1 MARSRLRSLGE
12 LARSLRGSLPVPDPA
27 PGLQSAFRLPPGSL
41 MVFLRGDTAHMVSA
55 DKTVRFALKGL
66 DREVLS
72 WLREHGHAEIRRI
85 SWPAE

>member
-1 MARSRLRSLGE
+1 
-12 LARSLRGSLPVPDPA
+12 
-27 PGLQSAFRLPPGSL
+27 